1 MPTIAEW
8 NPDHPAVWRE
18 LVHGENRAITLRHPA
33 YPAMASW
40 TNGAPSELESIAAAY
55 LAKVSRLFRLPDLFD
70 DDRRFKLD
78 VRLTWLPVDAAE
90 TPAPSAS
97 FLLGRYGEPA
107 ASGALIDRTAVL
119 LAVEAADLQEPNT
132 PKQPLGSRRGIRIVA
147 HVSTYQA
154 NNVRITG
161 ASCSIDL
168 LEALDPERSGQFG
181 EIITAFVRNFFFT
194 TRGKERLKNDIRLAV
209 GLRNDTEIWLDGLR
223 LRQLSGDCARLDVY
237 ANVPRPDD
245 APHALSYALTVGVLF
260 RPGPE
265 ALPTIIAVEKFPL
278 VADAAPVEARLFP
291 LDPAS
296 LAGGGRDARPNRSPT
311 RLERYRRTMT
321 LPGVTLDHTGCVH
334 LLDDLAQVK
343 VMQSRLVD
351 EAADECQEETVDPT
365 SVSHA
370 RMNPFGALSGYQH
383 ARSLFDTMRAYGL
396 SPVQYFKF
404 AAWPLLVRYRA
415 PIQPG
420 PGKDGKTINAQVTYD
435 PAGCDAV
442 GAPWNTDTLKPLQVR
457 FALADLQRSSSHRE
471 PLGLAADPRWSWH
484 EYSHVLLAASTGA
497 LELHFVH
504 SVGDALAAIMCD
516 PLSQLAH
523 DEQRRWRGYTFPWVY
538 LHRRHD
544 RSVFDGWSWSGRY
557 HRPARFA
564 SNGSN
569 SRRKGY
575 QSEQILST
583 SLFQLYRALGGDTV
597 CDNGCPDLHAR
608 QAAADYTV
616 YLIMRAIGLLGP
628 AIWTSVE
635 TPDQLVSALI
645 DADIGT
651 WPVPQGPLQHRVG
664 GWAHKVVRWAFE
676 AQGLYATTDP
686 LAVIDAPGKPPDV
699 DVFIDTKRPNSEG
712 DYPRGGYAPA
722 SLDWHTGSWQACP
735 AAVQV
740 VNNDRVLVEVRN
752 RGQSLANGVTVQVWC
767 IAWPPNTAPP
777 AWNPERWTDLGSSA
791 AQAVPAWPTNP
802 PVQFGPFVGL
812 PTPPTKR
819 LLILAAATCPADPAN
834 NDPVTGLPC
843 ATVPTPIVDLVAGD
857 NNLGLLVH
865 NFP

>member
-1 MPTIAEW
+1 M
-8 NPDHPAVWRE
+8 E

-33 YPAMASW
+33 YPAVASW
-40 TNGAPSELESIAAAY
+40 TNEDPAEFESIVAVY
-55 LAKVSRLFRLPDLFD
+55 LAKISRLFGLPDLFD
-70 DDRRFKLD
+70 GDRQFKPD
-78 VRLTWLPVDAAE
+78 VPLTWLPFDAAE
-90 TPAPSAS
+90 TPAPGAS
-97 FLLGRYGEPA
+97 FSIRRYGEPE
-107 ASGALIDRTAVL
+107 ASGALIDRTAVF
-119 LAVEAADLQEPNT
+119 LAVEALALEGPNT
-132 PKQPLGSRRGIRIVA
+132 PKLPLGSRRGIRIVA
-147 HVSTYQA
+147 QVSTRA
-154 NNVRITG
+154 PNNVRITG

-168 LEALDPERSGQFG
+168 QQALSLERSGPLG
-181 EIITAFVRNFFFT
+181 ELFAAFVRNLFSAT
-194 TRGKERLKNDIRLAV
+194 NEKERFKDDLRLAV
-209 GLRNDTEIWLDGLR
+209 GLSNDREIWIDGLQ
-223 LRQLSGDCARLDVY
+223 LRQLSGDYASLDVY
-237 ANVPRPDD
+237 AHVPRPDD
-245 APHALSYALTVGVLF
+245 TPHVLSYALTAGVLL
-260 RPGPE
+260 RPGSPP
-265 ALPTIIAVEKFPL
+265 AISAVEQCPL

-291 LDPAS
+291 RDPAS
-296 LAGGGRDARPNRSPT
+296 LAGGGRDARPNRSPQ
-311 RLERYRRTMT
+311 RLERYRCIIT
-321 LPGVTLDHTGCVH
+321 LPGVTLDSTGYTR

-351 EAADECQEETVDPT
+351 KAADESYEETVAPA

-370 RMNPFGALSGYQH
+370 RLNPFSALSGYQH

-404 AAWPLLVRYRA
+404 AAWPLLVRHRA
-415 PIQPG
+415 PILLG
-420 PGKDGKTINAQVTYD
+420 PGKNGKIVNAHVTYD
-435 PAGCDAV
+435 PPDGDTV

-457 FALADLQRSSSHRE
+457 FALADLQRSSSRRE

-484 EYSHVLLAASTGA
+484 EYSHVLLAASTGS
-497 LELHFVH
+497 LELRFVH

-516 PLSQLAH
+516 PLSTLAY
-523 DEQRRWRGYTFPWVY
+523 DERRGCTFPWVY

-569 SRRKGY
+569 YRRKGY

-583 SLFQLYRALGGDTV
+583 SLFRLYRALGGDTV
-597 CDNGCPDLHAR
+597 CASGFPDLNAR

-628 AIWTSVE
+628 AIWTPVE

-645 DADIGT
+645 DADVGT
-651 WPVPQGPLQHRVG
+651 WPVPQGRLKRRVG

-686 LAVIDAPGKPPDV
+686 SAVIDAPGKPPNV

-722 SLDWHTGSWQACP
+722 SLDWYTGSWQACP
-735 AAVQV
+735 DAVQV
-740 VNNDRVLVEVRN
+740 VNNNQVLVKVRN

-767 IAWPPNTAPP
+767 VEWPPNTAPP
-777 AWNPERWTDLGSSA
+777 DWDPYTWTNLGTSA
-791 AQAVPAWPTNP
+791 AQAVLAWPTHP
-802 PVQFGPFVGL
+802 QVQFGPFAGL

-857 NNLGLLVH
+857 NNLGLLIH

>member
-1 MPTIAEW
+1 
-8 NPDHPAVWRE
+8 
-18 LVHGENRAITLRHPA
+18 VHGENRAITLRHPT
-33 YPAMASW
+33 YPAVASW
-40 TNGAPSELESIAAAY
+40 THEDPAELEGIAAVY
-55 LAKVSRLFRLPDLFD
+55 LAKISQLFGLPDLFD
-70 DDRRFKLD
+70 GDGQFKPD
-78 VRLTWLPVDAAE
+78 VPLTWLPVDAAE
-90 TPAPSAS
+90 PPAPGAS
-97 FLLGRYGEPA
+97 FLIERYGEPA
-107 ASGALIDRTAVL
+107 ASGALIDRTAVF
-119 LAVEAADLQEPNT
+119 LAVEALALEGPNT
-132 PKQPLGSRRGIRIVA
+132 PKLPLGSRRGIRIVA
-147 HVSTYQA
+147 QVSTHGP

-168 LEALDPERSGQFG
+168 LKAVDLVRSGLLG
-181 EIITAFVRNFFFT
+181 EIIAAFVRNLFFPRNEQGGF
-194 TRGKERLKNDIRLAV
+194 KNDIRLAV
-209 GLRNDTEIWLDGLR
+209 GLSNDQEIWIDGLQ
-223 LRQLSGDCARLDVY
+223 LRQLSEDCAYLDVY
-237 ANVPRPDD
+237 ANVPRPDHT
-245 APHALSYALTVGVLF
+245 PHALSYALTVGVLL
-260 RPGPE
+260 RPGS
-265 ALPTIIAVEKFPL
+265 LPTISAVEQCPW

-296 LAGGGRDARPNRSPT
+296 LAGGGRDARPNRSPQ

-321 LPGVTLDHTGCVH
+321 LPGITLDSTGHTC
-334 LLDDLAQVK
+334 LLDDFAQVK

-351 EAADECQEETVDPT
+351 TVANESQEETVNPA

-404 AAWPLLVRYRA
+404 ATLPLLVRHRA
-415 PIQPG
+415 PIEPG
-420 PGKDGKTINAQVTYD
+420 PGKNGKTVNAQVTYD
-435 PAGCDAV
+435 PPACDTV
-442 GAPWNTDTLKPLQVR
+442 GVPWNTSTLKPLHVR
-457 FALADLQRSSSHRE
+457 FALADLQRSSSRRE

-497 LELHFVH
+497 LELRFVH
-504 SVGDALAAIMCD
+504 SVGDALAAITCD
-516 PLSQLAH
+516 PLSQLVRT
-523 DEQRRWRGYTFPWVY
+523 DWQRGYTFPWVY

-569 SRRKGY
+569 CRRKGY

-583 SLFQLYRALGGDTV
+583 SLFRLYRALGGDTV
-597 CDNGCPDLHAR
+597 CAGGLPDLQAR
-608 QAAADYTV
+608 QAAADYTI

-628 AIWTSVE
+628 AIWTSAE

-645 DADIGT
+645 DADVGT
-651 WPVPQGPLQHRVG
+651 WPVSQGPLQRRVG

-686 LAVIDAPGKPPDV
+686 LAVIDAPGKPPNV
-699 DVFIDTKRPNSEG
+699 DVFIDTKRCDSEG

-722 SLDWHTGSWQACP
+722 SLDWHTGCWQACP
-735 AAVQV
+735 DAVQV
-740 VNNDRVLVEVRN
+740 VNNNQVFVKVRN
-752 RGQSLANGVTVQVWC
+752 RGQSPANDVTVRVWC
-767 IAWPPNTAPP
+767 VDWPLSTDPP
-777 AWNPERWTDLGSSA
+777 DWDPATWTNLGTSA
-791 AQAVPAWPTNP
+791 AQTVPAWPTNP
-802 PVQFGPFVGL
+802 PVQFGPFTGL

-865 NFP
+865 DFQ